1 MGSNMKEKNFDYTPE
16 LYDLQMNWPQR
27 LSKEKDFFEK
37 IIKERKVKNI
47 LEIGGGI
54 GRHAQMFSEIA
65 DNVTYMEPSEDMLQY
80 AKANIIKS
88 ENISVVNG
96 GFEDIDGLV
105 FENFDMITCLGNTLP
120 VLENRKN
127 VKMALKQARR
137 KLVKCGLAIFQ
148 FLNFEPKIME
158 QNRFYAPRIFK
169 KDGKKYIFLKHFEPG
184 KVKTRVD
191 FMIIE
196 MDSDDAIL
204 NFNSR
209 STMLCTLRQNLFL
222 KMAYNSGFKKVE
234 LLGTG
239 GAEEFDKN
247 RHVSLYALLYN

>member
-1 MGSNMKEKNFDYTPE
+1 MKEKNFEYTPE

-37 IIKERKVKNI
+37 IIKERKVKKI

-54 GRHAQMFSEIA
+54 GRHAQMFSEMA
-65 DNVTYMEPSEDMLQY
+65 DSVTFMEPSEDMLQY
-80 AKANIIKS
+80 AKANILKS
-88 ENISVVNG
+88 GSVKAVNG
-96 GFEDIDGLV
+96 GFEDLDRLV
-105 FENFDMITCLGNTLP
+105 FENFGMITCLGNTLP
-120 VLENRKN
+120 ILENRKN
-127 VKMALKQARR
+127 VKMALKQTSK
-137 KLVKCGLAIFQ
+137 KLTKGGIAIFQ

-169 KDGKKYIFLKHFEPG
+169 KEDKKYIFLKHFESE

-196 MDSDDAIL
+196 MDPEDNIV
-204 NFNSR
+204 NFHNR
-209 STMLCTLRQNLFL
+209 STFLCTLRKNLFL

-239 GAEEFDKN
+239 GTEEFDKN
-247 RHVSLYALLYN
+247 RHISLYALLYN

>member
-1 MGSNMKEKNFDYTPE
+1 MKEKNFEYTPE

-65 DNVTYMEPSEDMLQY
+65 DNVTFMEPSEDMLRY
-80 AKANIIKS
+80 AETNIIRS
-88 ENISVVNG
+88 GNIKLIVG
-96 GFEDIDGLV
+96 GFEDLDRQV
-105 FENFDMITCLGNTLP
+105 FESFDMVTCLGNTLP
-120 VLENRKN
+120 ILENRKN
-127 VKMALKQARR
+127 VKMALKQTRR
-137 KLVKCGLAIFQ
+137 KLVKGGLAVFQ

-158 QNRFYAPRIFK
+158 QNRFYSPRIFK
-169 KDGKKYIFLKHFEPG
+169 KGSEKYIFLKHFESG

-196 MDSDDAIL
+196 MDSDDVIL
-204 NFNSR
+204 NFHSR
-209 STMLCTLRQNLFL
+209 STLLCTLRQNLFL
-222 KMAYNSGFKKVE
+222 KMAHNSGFKKVE

>member
-1 MGSNMKEKNFDYTPE
+1 MKEKNFEYTPE

-54 GRHAQMFSEIA
+54 GRHAQLFSEIA
-65 DNVTYMEPSEDMLQY
+65 ENITVMEPSEEMLRY
-80 AKANIIKS
+80 AKINIIKS
-88 ENISVVNG
+88 ENIRVLNG
-96 GFEDIDGLV
+96 GFEDLDRLV
-105 FENFDMITCLGNTLP
+105 FESYDMITCLGNTLP
-120 VLENRKN
+120 ILENRKN
-127 VKMALKQARR
+127 VKMALKQTRK
-137 KLVKCGLAIFQ
+137 KLVKGGLAIFQ

-169 KDGKKYIFLKHFEPG
+169 KDEKKYIFLKHFESE

-196 MDSDDAIL
+196 IDSEDVIL
-204 NFNSR
+204 SFHSR
-209 STMLCTLRQNLFL
+209 STLLCTLRQNLFL
-222 KMAYNSGFKKVE
+222 RMAYNSGFKKVE

-239 GAEEFDKN
+239 GTVEFDKN
-247 RHVSLYALLYN
+247 RHISLYALLYN

>member
-1 MGSNMKEKNFDYTPE
+1 MKEKNFEYTPE

-54 GRHAQMFSEIA
+54 GRHAQMFSEIVGS
-65 DNVTYMEPSEDMLQY
+65 VTFMEPSEDMLQY
-80 AKANIIKS
+80 AKTDIIKS
-88 ENISVVNG
+88 DNVNAING
-96 GFEDIDGLV
+96 GFEDIDRLV
-105 FENFDMITCLGNTLP
+105 FKNFDMITCLGNTLP

-127 VKMALKQARR
+127 VKMALKQTRR
-137 KLVKCGLAIFQ
+137 KLVKGGLAVFQ
-148 FLNFEPKIME
+148 FLNFEPKMIE

-169 KDGKKYIFLKHFEPG
+169 KDNKKYIFLKHFESG

-196 MDSDDAIL
+196 MDADDVIL
-204 NFNSR
+204 NFHNR
-209 STMLCTLRQNLFL
+209 STFLCTLRKSLFL
-222 KMAYNSGFKKVE
+222 KMALNSGFKKVE
-234 LLGTG
+234 LLGPG
-239 GAEEFDKN
+239 GAEDFDKN

>member
-1 MGSNMKEKNFDYTPE
+1 MKEKNFEYTPE

-37 IIKERKVKNI
+37 IIKEREVKKI

-54 GRHAQMFSEIA
+54 GRHAQMFSEMA
-65 DNVTYMEPSEDMLQY
+65 DSVTFMEPSEDMLQY
-80 AKANIIKS
+80 AKANILKS
-88 ENISVVNG
+88 GSVKAVNG
-96 GFEDIDGLV
+96 GFEDLDRLV

-120 VLENRKN
+120 ILENRKN
-127 VKMALKQARR
+127 VKMALKQTSK
-137 KLVKCGLAIFQ
+137 KLTKGGIAIFQ

-169 KDGKKYIFLKHFEPG
+169 KDNKKYIFLKHFEYE

-191 FMIIE
+191 FRIIE
-196 MDSDDAIL
+196 IDADDNIISSD
-204 NFNSR
+204 NR
-209 STMLCTLRQNLFL
+209 STFLCTLRKNLFL

-239 GAEEFDKN
+239 GTEEFDKN
-247 RHVSLYALLYN
+247 RHISLYALLYN

>member
-1 MGSNMKEKNFDYTPE
+1 MKEKNFEYTPE

-27 LSKEKDFFEK
+27 LLKEKVFFEK

-65 DNVTYMEPSEDMLQY
+65 ERVTFMEPSEDMIQY

-88 ENISVVNG
+88 ENISIING
-96 GFEDIDGLV
+96 GFEDIDRLV
-105 FENFDMITCLGNTLP
+105 FENYDLITCLGNTLP
-120 VLENRKN
+120 ILENRKN

-137 KLVKCGLAIFQ
+137 KLIKGGMAVFQ

-169 KDGKKYIFLKHFEPG
+169 KDGKKYIFLKHFEPE

-196 MDSDDAIL
+196 IDSDDAIL
-204 NFNSR
+204 SFNNR
-209 STMLCTLRQNLFL
+209 STFLCTLRQNLFL

>member
-1 MGSNMKEKNFDYTPE
+1 MKENNFEYTPE

-54 GRHAQMFSEIA
+54 GRHAQMFSEIVGS
-65 DNVTYMEPSEDMLQY
+65 VTFMEPSEDMLQY
-80 AKANIIKS
+80 AKTDIIKS
-88 ENISVVNG
+88 DNVNAING
-96 GFEDIDGLV
+96 GFEDIDRLV
-105 FENFDMITCLGNTLP
+105 FKNFDMITCLGNTLP

-127 VKMALKQARR
+127 VKMALKQTRR
-137 KLVKCGLAIFQ
+137 KLVKGGLAVFQ
-148 FLNFEPKIME
+148 FLNFEPKMIE

-169 KDGKKYIFLKHFEPG
+169 KDNKKYIFLKHFESG

-196 MDSDDAIL
+196 MDADDVIL
-204 NFNSR
+204 NFHNR
-209 STMLCTLRQNLFL
+209 STFLCTLRQNLFL
-222 KMAYNSGFKKVE
+222 KMAHNSGFKKVE
-234 LLGTG
+234 LLGPG
-239 GAEEFDKN
+239 GAEDFDKN

>member
-1 MGSNMKEKNFDYTPE
+1 MKEKNFEYTPE

-37 IIKERKVKNI
+37 IIKERKVKKI
-47 LEIGGGI
+47 LEVGGGI
-54 GRHAQMFSEIA
+54 GRHSQMFSEIV
-65 DNVTYMEPSEDMLQY
+65 DSVTFMEPSEDMLQY
-80 AKANIIKS
+80 AKTNIIKS
-88 ENISVVNG
+88 GNINAVNG
-96 GFEDIDGLV
+96 GFEDMDSLV

-120 VLENRKN
+120 ILENRKN
-127 VKMALKQARR
+127 VKMALKQTRR
-137 KLVKCGLAIFQ
+137 KLVKGGLAVFQ

-169 KDGKKYIFLKHFEPG
+169 KGTKKYIFLKHFESE

-196 MDSDDAIL
+196 MDSDDIII
-204 NFNSR
+204 NFHNR
-209 STMLCTLRQNLFL
+209 STFLCTLRQNLFL

-239 GAEEFDKN
+239 GTEEFDKN
-247 RHVSLYALLYN
+247 VHVSLYALLYN

>member
-1 MGSNMKEKNFDYTPE
+1 MKEKNFEYTPE

-37 IIKERKVKNI
+37 IINERKVKNI

-54 GRHAQMFSEIA
+54 GRHSQMFSGIA
-65 DNVTYMEPSEDMLQY
+65 ESVTFMEPSEDMLQY
-80 AKANIIKS
+80 AKTNILKS
-88 ENISVVNG
+88 ENISVING
-96 GFEDIDGLV
+96 GFEDLDRLLS
-105 FENFDMITCLGNTLP
+105 ESFDMITCLGNTLP
-120 VLENRKN
+120 IMESRKN
-127 VKMALKQARR
+127 VKMALKQTRK
-137 KLVKCGLAIFQ
+137 KLVKGGLAVFQ

-169 KDGKKYIFLKHFEPG
+169 KDGKKYIFLKHFESE

-196 MDSDDAIL
+196 MDSDDVIL

-209 STMLCTLRQNLFL
+209 STLLCTLRQNLFL
-222 KMAYNSGFKKVE
+222 KMALNSGFKKVE

-247 RHVSLYALLYN
+247 RHASMYALLYN

>member
-1 MGSNMKEKNFDYTPE
+1 MKEKNFEYTPE

-65 DNVTYMEPSEDMLQY
+65 ENVTFMEPSEEMLRY
-80 AKANIIKS
+80 AKINIIKS
-88 ENISVVNG
+88 ENIRVLNG
-96 GFEDIDGLV
+96 GFEDLDRLV
-105 FENFDMITCLGNTLP
+105 FESYDMITCLGNTLP
-120 VLENRKN
+120 ILENRKN
-127 VKMALKQARR
+127 VKMALKQTRK
-137 KLVKCGLAIFQ
+137 KLVKGGLAIFQ

-169 KDGKKYIFLKHFEPG
+169 KDEKKYIFLKHFESE

-196 MDSDDAIL
+196 IDSEDVIL
-204 NFNSR
+204 SFHSR
-209 STMLCTLRQNLFL
+209 STLLCTLRQNLFL
-222 KMAYNSGFKKVE
+222 RMAYNSGFKKVE

-239 GAEEFDKN
+239 GTVEFDKN
-247 RHVSLYALLYN
+247 RHISLYALLYN

>member
-1 MGSNMKEKNFDYTPE
+1 MKEKNFEYSPE

-27 LSKEKDFFEK
+27 LSKEKDFFKK
-37 IIKERKVKNI
+37 IIIERKVKKI

-54 GRHAQMFSEIA
+54 GRHAQMFSEMV
-65 DNVTYMEPSEDMLQY
+65 DNITFMEPSEDMLQY
-80 AKANIIKS
+80 AKSNILKSGNIKV
-88 ENISVVNG
+88 ING
-96 GFEDIDGLV
+96 GFEDLDSLV
-105 FENFDMITCLGNTLP
+105 FENFDLVTCLGNTLP
-120 VLENRKN
+120 ILESRKN
-127 VKMALKQARR
+127 VKMALKQTR
-137 KLVKCGLAIFQ
+137 KKLSQGGIAIFQ

-169 KDGKKYIFLKHFEPG
+169 KDDKKYIFLKHFESE

-196 MDSDDAIL
+196 MGPEDDIL

-209 STMLCTLRQNLFL
+209 STFLCTLRKNLFL

-234 LLGTG
+234 LLSTG
-239 GAEEFDKN
+239 GTEEFDKN
-247 RHVSLYALLYN
+247 KHISLYALLYN

>member
-1 MGSNMKEKNFDYTPE
+1 MKEKNFEYTPE

-65 DNVTYMEPSEDMLQY
+65 ENVTFMEPSEEMLRY
-80 AKANIIKS
+80 AKINIIKS
-88 ENISVVNG
+88 ENIRVLNG
-96 GFEDIDGLV
+96 GFEDLDRLV
-105 FENFDMITCLGNTLP
+105 FESYDMITCLGNTLP
-120 VLENRKN
+120 ILENRKN
-127 VKMALKQARR
+127 VKMALKQTRK
-137 KLVKCGLAIFQ
+137 KLVKGGLAIFQ

-169 KDGKKYIFLKHFEPG
+169 KDEKKYIFLKHFESE

-196 MDSDDAIL
+196 IDSEDVIL
-204 NFNSR
+204 SFHSR
-209 STMLCTLRQNLFL
+209 STLLCTLRQNLFL

-239 GAEEFDKN
+239 GTVEFDKN
-247 RHVSLYALLYN
+247 RHISLYALLYN

>member
-1 MGSNMKEKNFDYTPE
+1 MKEKNFEYTPE

-65 DNVTYMEPSEDMLQY
+65 ENVTFMEPSEEMLRY
-80 AKANIIKS
+80 AKINIIKS
-88 ENISVVNG
+88 ENIRVLNG
-96 GFEDIDGLV
+96 GFEDLDRLV
-105 FENFDMITCLGNTLP
+105 FESYDMITCLGNTLP
-120 VLENRKN
+120 ILENRKN
-127 VKMALKQARR
+127 VKMALKQTRK
-137 KLVKCGLAIFQ
+137 KLVKGGLAIFQ

-169 KDGKKYIFLKHFEPG
+169 KDEKKYIFLKHFESE

-196 MDSDDAIL
+196 IDSEDVIL
-204 NFNSR
+204 SFHSR
-209 STMLCTLRQNLFL
+209 STLLCTLRQNLFIR
-222 KMAYNSGFKKVE
+222 MAYNSGFKKVE

-239 GAEEFDKN
+239 GTVEFDKN
-247 RHVSLYALLYN
+247 RHISLYALLYN

>member
-1 MGSNMKEKNFDYTPE
+1 MKEKNFEYTPE

-27 LSKEKDFFEK
+27 FAKEKDFFEK
-37 IIKERKVKNI
+37 IIKERKIKKI

-54 GRHAQMFSEIA
+54 GRHAQMFSEIVES
-65 DNVTYMEPSEDMLQY
+65 VTFMEPSEDMLQY
-80 AKANIIKS
+80 AKANILKS
-88 ENISVVNG
+88 GNINVING
-96 GFEDIDGLV
+96 GFEDMDRLV
-105 FENFDMITCLGNTLP
+105 FESFDMVTCLGNTLP
-120 VLENRKN
+120 ILENRKN

-137 KLVKCGLAIFQ
+137 KLVKGGLAVFQ

-169 KDGKKYIFLKHFEPG
+169 KDAKKYIFLKHFESE

-196 MDSDDAIL
+196 MDPDDNII
-204 NFNSR
+204 NFQNR
-209 STMLCTLRQNLFL
+209 STFLCTLRQSLFI
-222 KMAYNSGFKKVE
+222 KMAYNAGFKKVE
-234 LLGTG
+234 MLGTG

-247 RHVSLYALLYN
+247 RHVSLYALLHN

>member
-1 MGSNMKEKNFDYTPE
+1 MKEKNFEYTPE
-16 LYDLQMNWPQR
+16 LYDLQMDWPQR

-37 IIKERKVKNI
+37 IIKKRKVKNI

-54 GRHAQMFSEIA
+54 GRHAQLFSEIA
-65 DNVTYMEPSEDMLQY
+65 DKVTFMEPSENMLQY
-80 AKANIIKS
+80 AKTNIIKS
-88 ENISVVNG
+88 ENIRAING
-96 GFEDIDGLV
+96 GFEDIDRQV
-105 FENFDMITCLGNTLP
+105 FESFDMITCLGNTLP
-120 VLENRKN
+120 ILENRKS
-127 VKMALKQARR
+127 VKMALRQSRK
-137 KLVKCGLAIFQ
+137 KLVKGGLAVFQ

-169 KDGKKYIFLKHFEPG
+169 KDGKKYIFLKHFESE

-204 NFNSR
+204 NFHSR
-209 STMLCTLRQNLFL
+209 STFLCTLRQNLFL

-239 GAEEFDKN
+239 GAEAFDKN
-247 RHVSLYALLYN
+247 RHISLYALLYN

>member
-1 MGSNMKEKNFDYTPE
+1 MKEKNFEYTPE

-37 IIKERKVKNI
+37 IIKERKVKKI

-65 DNVTYMEPSEDMLQY
+65 ENITFIEPSEDMLQY
-80 AKANIIKS
+80 AKDNIIKS
-88 ENISVVNG
+88 DNINAING
-96 GFEDIDGLV
+96 GFEDIDNLV

-127 VKMALKQARR
+127 VKMALKQTRR
-137 KLVKCGLAIFQ
+137 KLIKGGLAIFQ
-148 FLNFEPKIME
+148 FLNFEPKIIE

-169 KDGKKYIFLKHFEPG
+169 KGSKKFIFLKHFESG

-196 MDSDDAIL
+196 MDSDDVIL
-204 NFNSR
+204 NFHNR
-209 STMLCTLRQNLFL
+209 STFLCTLRQNLFL
-222 KMAYNSGFKKVE
+222 KMAHNSGFKKVE
-234 LLGTG
+234 LLGPG
-239 GAEEFDKN
+239 GTEDFDKN

>member
-1 MGSNMKEKNFDYTPE
+1 MKVKNFEYTPE

-27 LSKEKDFFEK
+27 LLKEKDFFEK
-37 IIKERKVKNI
+37 IIVERKVKNI

-54 GRHAQMFSEIA
+54 GRHAQMFSEIT
-65 DNVTYMEPSEDMLQY
+65 DNVTLMEPSEDMLQY
-80 AKANIIKS
+80 AKTNIIQS
-88 ENISVVNG
+88 ENVRLIKG
-96 GFEDIDGLV
+96 GFEDIDRLI

-120 VLENRKN
+120 ILENRKN
-127 VKMALKQARR
+127 VKMALKLTRR
-137 KLVKCGLAIFQ
+137 KLVKGGLAIFQ

-169 KDGKKYIFLKHFEPG
+169 KDTKKYIFLKHFESE

-191 FMIIE
+191 FMVIE
-196 MDSDDAIL
+196 MDSDDVIL
-204 NFNSR
+204 NFHSR